1 MKTTTTSQTPMMTIK
16 TNALSPPVLITLAG
30 PTAIGKTKTAIALAQ
45 HFDTVILSADSR
57 QFYKELK
64 VGTAAP
70 TAEELAAVKHYF
82 AGHLSIHEYYNV
94 SRYEQEV
101 LQLLD
106 ELFRTHR
113 CVIMTGGS
121 GLYLDAVCEG
131 IDQLPEP
138 DAALRESVN
147 EMYRSLGL
155 IGLQQRLQQLDPEYY
170 EIVDR
175 NNPNRLKR
183 AIEVCLQTETTY
195 SSLRVKK
202 VQSRFFNIL
211 KLGLNLP
218 RAELFDNIHRR
229 TDAMISS
236 GLVDEVLGLLPH
248 RHLNALNTVGY
259 KEIFAFFDGKMTLD
273 AAIEKIK
280 TNTRRYAK
288 RQLTWFQ
295 RDKAITWFQP
305 RQIDEMIQFV
315 EGQIRNLQAE

>member
-1 MKTTTTSQTPMMTIK
+1 MMMTINQNSK
-16 TNALSPPVLITLAG
+16 TPPVLITLAG
-30 PTAIGKTKTAIALAQ
+30 PTAIGKTKIAIALAQ

-57 QFYKELK
+57 QFYKELEI
-64 VGTAAP
+64 GTAAP

-82 AGHLSIHEYYNV
+82 AGHLSIHDYYNV

-106 ELFRTHR
+106 ELFRKHR

-121 GLYLDAVCEG
+121 GLYMDAVCKG

-138 DAALRESVN
+138 DVALRENVN
-147 EMYRSLGL
+147 EIYQSEGL
-155 IGLQQRLQQLDPEYY
+155 PGLQRRLQLLDPEYY

-183 AIEVCLQTETTY
+183 AIEVCLQTGQTY
-195 SSLRVKK
+195 SSLRLEK
-202 VQSRFFNIL
+202 VQPRPFNIL

-229 TDAMISS
+229 TDAMISN
-236 GLVDEVLGLLPH
+236 GLVEEVRGLLPH

-259 KEIFAFFDGKMTLD
+259 KEIFSYLDGKMTLEE
-273 AAIEKIK
+273 AIEKIK

-295 RDKAITWFQP
+295 RDAAITWFHPGQVE
-305 RQIDEMIQFV
+305 EMIQFV
-315 EGQIRNLQAE
+315 EGQIRGIQAG

>member
-1 MKTTTTSQTPMMTIK
+1 MMMTINHNSI
-16 TNALSPPVLITLAG
+16 TPPALITLAG
-30 PTAIGKTKTAIALAQ
+30 PTASGKTKTAIALAQ

-64 VGTAAP
+64 IGTAAP

-82 AGHLSIHEYYNV
+82 AGQLSIHNYYNV

-121 GLYLDAVCEG
+121 GLYMDAVCEG

-138 DAALRESVN
+138 DAALRESIN
-147 EMYRSLGL
+147 ELFRQQGL
-155 IGLQQRLQQLDPEYY
+155 VGLQQRLQQLDPEYY

-183 AIEVCLQTETTY
+183 AIEVCLQTGATY
-195 SSLRVKK
+195 TSLRVKK
-202 VQSRFFNIL
+202 VQRRPFNII

-229 TDAMISS
+229 TDAMINQ
-236 GLVDEVLGLLPH
+236 GLVDEVRNLLPH

-259 KEIFAFFDGKMTLD
+259 KEIFAFLDGKMTLEE
-273 AAIEKIK
+273 AVEKIK

-295 RDKAITWFQP
+295 RDKAITWFRP
-305 RQIDEMIQFV
+305 DKVEEMIKFV
-315 EGQIRNLQAE
+315 EGQIRDIQAG

>member
-1 MKTTTTSQTPMMTIK
+1 MTTTKALTMTINQK
-16 TNALSPPVLITLAG
+16 SIHPPVLITIAG
-30 PTAIGKTKTAIALAQ
+30 PTASNKTKIAIALAQ
-45 HFDTVILSADSR
+45 HFNTVILSADSR

-64 VGTAAP
+64 IGTAAP
-70 TAEELAAVKHYF
+70 TAEELATVKHYF
-82 AGHLSIHEYYNV
+82 AGHLSIHDYYNV
-94 SRYEQEV
+94 SRYEQDV

-106 ELFRTHR
+106 ELFRKHPI
-113 CVIMTGGS
+113 VIMAGGS

-138 DAALRESVN
+138 DAALRERIN
-147 EMYRSLGL
+147 EIYRSQGL
-155 IGLQQRLQQLDPEYY
+155 VGLQQRLQQLDPEYY

-183 AIEVCLQTETTY
+183 AIEVCLQTGATY
-195 SSLRVKK
+195 TSLRVKK
-202 VQSRFFNIL
+202 VQPRSFNII
-211 KLGLNLP
+211 KIGLNLP

-236 GLVDEVLGLLPH
+236 GLVEEVRSLLPH

-259 KEIFAFFDGKMTLD
+259 KEIFAFLDGKMTLGE
-273 AAIEKIK
+273 AIDKIK

-295 RDKAITWFQP
+295 RDTAITWFHP
-305 RQIDEMIQFV
+305 DKVEEMIKFV
-315 EGQIRNLQAE
+315 EGKTQNIQEI

>member
-1 MKTTTTSQTPMMTIK
+1 MMTIK
-16 TNALSPPVLITLAG
+16 QKPIHSPVLITIAG
-30 PTAIGKTKTAIALAQ
+30 PTASGKTKIAIALAQ
-45 HFDTVILSADSR
+45 HFSTVILSADSR

-64 VGTAAP
+64 IGTAAP

-82 AGHLSIHEYYNV
+82 AGHLSIHDYYNV
-94 SRYEQEV
+94 SRYEQDV
-101 LQLLD
+101 LQLLE
-106 ELFRTHR
+106 ELFGTHR

-138 DAALRESVN
+138 DAALRESIN
-147 EMYRSLGL
+147 EMYRTHGL

-170 EIVDR
+170 EILDR

-183 AIEVCLQTETTY
+183 AIEVCVQTGATY
-195 SSLRVKK
+195 TSLRVKK
-202 VQSRFFNIL
+202 VRSRNFKII

-236 GLVDEVLGLLPH
+236 GLVDEVRNLLPH

-259 KEIFAFFDGKMTLD
+259 KEIFAFLDGKMTLD
-273 AAIEKIK
+273 EAIEKIK

-295 RDKAITWFQP
+295 RDAAITWFHP
-305 RQIDEMIQFV
+305 DKVEEMMKFV
-315 EGQIRNLQAE
+315 EGQI